1 MYFTGFAD
9 EAAKDLAGQI
19 KATKE
24 LGWTNIESR
33 AIDGVNIHDLP
44 QDQFDRAADAL
55 DAAGI
60 KINCFGSA
68 IANWGKKI
76 TEPFDSSLAETERA
90 IPRMKRLGTKLIR
103 IMSFARL
110 DDREP
115 NDQMEEERFRR
126 LRILVKMFLDN
137 GIQPVHENCMNYGG
151 MGWPFTLK
159 LLENVPGLKLV
170 FDTGNPVFTLDKS
183 KPKPYPQESSWE
195 FYEHVRD
202 YIVYVHIKDGTY
214 DVATKKTTYTWPGEG
229 DGDVKKIVADLIKNG
244 YDGGFSMEPHMQLVF
259 HDSAVTAQAQAMY
272 DNYVEYG
279 RRFMKIVED
288 CKKGL

>member
-110 DDREP
+110 DDR
-115 NDQMEEERFRR
+115 
-126 LRILVKMFLDN
+126 
-137 GIQPVHENCMNYGG
+137 
-151 MGWPFTLK
+151 
-159 LLENVPGLKLV
+159 
-170 FDTGNPVFTLDKS
+170 
-183 KPKPYPQESSWE
+183 
-195 FYEHVRD
+195 
-202 YIVYVHIKDGTY
+202 
-214 DVATKKTTYTWPGEG
+214 
-229 DGDVKKIVADLIKNG
+229 
-244 YDGGFSMEPHMQLVF
+244 
-259 HDSAVTAQAQAMY
+259 
-272 DNYVEYG
+272 
-279 RRFMKIVED
+279 
-288 CKKGL
+288 